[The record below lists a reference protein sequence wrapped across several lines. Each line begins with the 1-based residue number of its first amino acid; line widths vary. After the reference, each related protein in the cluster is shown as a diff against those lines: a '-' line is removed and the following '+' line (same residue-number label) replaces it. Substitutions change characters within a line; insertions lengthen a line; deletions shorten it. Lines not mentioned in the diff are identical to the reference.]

1 MTDVQA
7 HPMDQFPVRPLE
19 FDRSKLATLDPVW
32 SRSSPQFS
40 VFINALG
47 VHVPYFERYLIR
59 AMGRAK
65 DEIQGDALLRDV
77 SSIIGQEAHHAKNF
91 IHLNKALAKRY
102 PKLAQYEEGAKA
114 YFSNHAKT
122 DTLKKL
128 VGFTA
133 GYETFT
139 FLAGLIILDNYDE
152 WLADSDP
159 VMKAMW
165 VWHQVEEVE
174 HGAVA
179 FEVYQHLYGDDELY
193 RKWMIVK
200 ALSHIAWETTKTYTH
215 MAHVEGWLS
224 NPFKALSTM
233 GFCAKMLLKL
243 LNNALPVFQKNYHPR
258 THPKVTCDQNSIQ
271 IAWRRFAHNG
281 GDVLEIDHQ
290 KMALIMSGQS
300 APSAYA

>member
-1 MTDVQA
+1 M
-7 HPMDQFPVRPLE
+7 
-19 FDRSKLATLDPVW
+19 
-32 SRSSPQFS
+32 
-40 VFINALG
+40 
-47 VHVPYFERYLIR
+47 
-59 AMGRAK
+59 
-65 DEIQGDALLRDV
+65 
-77 SSIIGQEAHHAKNF
+77 
-91 IHLNKALAKRY
+91 
-102 PKLAQYEEGAKA
+102 
-114 YFSNHAKT
+114 
-122 DTLKKL
+122 
-128 VGFTA
+128 
-133 GYETFT
+133 
-139 FLAGLIILDNYDE
+139 
-152 WLADSDP
+152 
-159 VMKAMW
+159 
-165 VWHQVEEVE
+165 
-174 HGAVA
+174 
-179 FEVYQHLYGDDELY
+179 YQHLYGDDELY

-290 KMALIMSGQS
+290 KMALIMSGQQ